1 MTTHSGDGKAPECW
15 VSVWISF
22 FCFGESHNCESTEIH
37 PEQTESRVRT
47 DRWVHTDTHATCPVT
62 FQTVPCQQQTTAVL
76 HISHMEVLARSVIHL
91 LSCFQNL
98 LENVTKTF
106 STFPHVKLRHL
117 LNWNTFCCVT
127 ADSYLTCSIWSLCD
141 ICVFTIRDVYSDSWA
156 FFFSHTFF
164 WASEKIGGFHFLAR
178 IFI

>member
-22 FCFGESHNCESTEIH
+22 FCFAESHNCESTEIH

-76 HISHMEVLARSVIHL
+76 HISHMEVLARSVIVTPFILFSKLAGKCDKDIFHISTCKTTSPLKLEHFL
-91 LSCFQNL
+91 LCYSRFLFDVFNMVTVWYLCVYHPRCL
-98 LENVTKTF
+98 LWF
-106 STFPHVKLRHL
+106 M
-117 LNWNTFCCVT
+117 
-127 ADSYLTCSIWSLCD
+127 SI
-141 ICVFTIRDVYSDSWA
+141 
-156 FFFSHTFF
+156 FFFHTHSF
-164 WASEKIGGFHFLAR
+164 EPPKR
-178 IFI
+178 